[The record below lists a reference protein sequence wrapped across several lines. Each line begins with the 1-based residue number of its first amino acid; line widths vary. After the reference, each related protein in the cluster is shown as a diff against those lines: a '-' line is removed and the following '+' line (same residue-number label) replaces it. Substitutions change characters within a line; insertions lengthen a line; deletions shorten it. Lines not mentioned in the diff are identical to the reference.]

1 MFSEYGSK
9 KFSRMKWLN
18 DRFSKRAE
26 SAGGGFKM
34 NRVTT
39 INTSKRTAR
48 IAGGLF
54 LLMVLFGLGAEIFFR
69 QTIFNVN
76 DAAATASRIVSND
89 FLYRAGIVSDMLMS
103 LCYLFTALALY
114 KLFSSVNKNMAAA
127 MVVFAA
133 AGCVLLLFNVLIEIA
148 PLYILNGNDYMNTFN
163 VSQRQSLA
171 MLFYNLYQHG
181 YVIGQIFFSL
191 WVLPLGILIYK
202 SGFIPKLLGILF
214 IIETAFG
221 LSAVAVHFLMP
232 AATLETLLSI
242 PMMIAEFSFLFYL
255 LIRGVN
261 VSKLPVS
268 NA

>member
-1 MFSEYGSK
+1 LVGV
-9 KFSRMKWLN
+9 
-18 DRFSKRAE
+18 
-26 SAGGGFKM
+26 GGGP
-34 NRVTT
+34 
-39 INTSKRTAR
+39 
-48 IAGGLF
+48 
-54 LLMVLFGLGAEIFFR
+54 EIFFR
-69 QTIFNVN
+69 QEVFNAN
-76 DAAATASRIVSND
+76 DAAATASNILSND

-114 KLFSSVNKNMAAA
+114 KLLSFVNKNMAAA

-133 AGCVLLLFNVLIEIA
+133 SGCVLLLFSVLIEIA
-148 PLYILNGNDYMNTFN
+148 PLYILNGNDFMSSFN

-181 YVIGQIFFSL
+181 YMIGQIFFSL

-202 SGFIPKLLGILF
+202 SGFIPKLLGIFF

-232 AATLETLLSI
+232 SAALETLLAI

-261 VSKLPVS
+261 ASKLPVT